1 METRSRLA
9 FCLLALTAA
18 IILFAADTL
27 YIEPCDNVVKTGF
40 GDIFTLSHNQ
50 GEITRYESFEKTA
63 SYGGEKSEKYV
74 LQSPLGLCIDDP
86 GTIYCLD
93 RDQYMIFSWD
103 RSLNLHQVIPLDQRV
118 LSPTGFTVTPE
129 HDWLVYDEFSQVI
142 YRLSPESNY
151 YQDWGDRLYSGDV
164 DLMSVGTS
172 VFIYYHDES
181 VLILAGSEGW
191 TREEYTLPKNLDV
204 HRIFPFDDDHFGL
217 ASPTGV
223 FLWVPKKKILTQITE
238 LNNVVFIEQTKNG
251 YQMITR
257 DGMVV
262 SLP

>member
-27 YIEPCDNVVKTGF
+27 YIEPCDEVVKTGF
-40 GDIFTLSHNQ
+40 GDILTLSHDR
-50 GEITRYESFEKTA
+50 GEILRYESFKKTA
-63 SYGGEKSEKYV
+63 SYGGGKSEKYL

-86 GTIYCLD
+86 GVVYCLD
-93 RDQYMIFSWD
+93 RDQYAIFSWD
-103 RSLNLHQVIPLDQRV
+103 RALNLRHVIPLAQRV

-129 HDWLVYDEFSQVI
+129 HDWLIYDEFSQAI

-164 DLMSVGTS
+164 DLMSVGQS
-172 VFIYYHDES
+172 VFIFYRDRS
-181 VLILAGSEGW
+181 LLILAGSEGW
-191 TREEYTLPKNLDV
+191 TREEYSLPKNLDV
-204 HRIFPFDDDHFGL
+204 HQIFPFNDDQFGL
-217 ASPTGV
+217 VTPDGV
-223 FLWVPKKKILTQITE
+223 FLWVPKKKILTRITE
-238 LNNVVFIEQTKNG
+238 LNKVVYIERRKIG
-251 YQMITR
+251 YLMITR